1 MMKPWKIGS
10 VVAVLLM
17 APAATAS
24 ATPNMIR
31 LGYTTCSS
39 CHLSPQGGGLLTPYG
54 KGIDAAQNLRPT
66 DLTEEF
72 DEAARKWLSFDMRLS
87 LSLDRTPPAATG
99 YGFNTS
105 FRSAVGYGQHRL
117 VYAGAVSS
125 PTLTRTRTSG
135 AVSMRMSRLFWLF
148 QPTEKT
154 SLTVGRDDLPT
165 GLGLPGASSFQR
177 RVTSPD
183 VSSTPTQVK
192 MSWWNDRWQLT
203 GYGFGP
209 EGTET
214 ATRFEAYGGG
224 AVIGRT
230 VWKDHAV
237 AGLTTRV
244 SKADAYDRR
253 AAGAFLRL
261 AFNQHWGILVE
272 HEFTD
277 RITDRGAE
285 LTHLAGR
292 SEVFYVPFDWL
303 QTSLAADHVT
313 TKGGAHQYRF
323 SPSAQIR
330 LNRNI
335 SLQFN
340 TRDVMNGGTSS
351 AISTRTY
358 SMQLMVKTVE

>member
-1 MMKPWKIGS
+1 MIKPWSAAGL
-10 VVAVLLM
+10 VALLVLVFA
-17 APAATAS
+17 APAF

-31 LGYTTCSS
+31 LGYMTCSS

-54 KGIDAAQNLRPT
+54 KGIDAAQNLRPQ
-66 DLTEEF
+66 DLADEF
-72 DEAARKWLSFDMRLS
+72 DDAQRKWLSYDLRLS
-87 LSLDRTPPAATG
+87 LSLDRTPPAAAG

-105 FRSAVGYGQHRL
+105 FRSAVGYGGHRL
-117 VYAGAVSS
+117 VYAGSVAS
-125 PTLTRTRTSG
+125 PTLGRARTSG
-135 AVSMRMSRLFWLF
+135 AVSLRMSRLFWLY
-148 QPTEKT
+148 QPTDKT

-192 MSWWNDRWQLT
+192 MSWWSDNWQLT

-214 ATRFEAYGGG
+214 SPRFEAFGGG

-253 AAGAFLRL
+253 SAGAFLRM
-261 AFNQHWGILVE
+261 AFNKQWGILLE
-272 HEFTD
+272 HEITD

-285 LTHLAGR
+285 LSHLAGR
-292 SEVFYVPFDWL
+292 SEMFYVPFDWL
-303 QTSLAADHVT
+303 QTSLAADYVT
-313 TKGGAHQYRF
+313 TAGGAHQYRL
-323 SPSAQIR
+323 SPSAQVR
-330 LNRNI
+330 LTRNI
-335 SLQFN
+335 ALSFN
-340 TRDVMNGGTSS
+340 TRDVMNGGTSTAAS
-351 AISTRTY
+351 ARTY
-358 SMQLMVKTVE
+358 SVQLMVKTVE